1 MDLSP
6 CEEAGICPATIYLL
20 VVLLGIL
27 FTFLLELVS
36 DILTLKSLG
45 SQVPEELDDIY
56 DQDKYENSQSYNR
69 ARIRFGIISGL
80 FDLLVTLVF
89 WFVGGFGHLDDALRS
104 VIDSEIGR
112 GTVYIVILSTAENI
126 LSLPFSLYSTF
137 VLEQRY
143 GFNKTSAKT
152 YVLDLVKVVLL
163 SVVLGIPV
171 LAAVL
176 AFFTFVGEFGW
187 LYLYLFILIVNIT
200 LIFVSPM
207 FILPLFFEMEPLEQ
221 GELRTAILA
230 LAEKADFDM
239 KDIFVIDGS
248 KRSSHSNA
256 FFTGF
261 GPSKRICLFDT
272 LISQQST
279 DEIVAVLGHEIGHY
293 KKGHIYIGMV
303 LSFLETF
310 LMLYLLSIF
319 ISNPDLAAA
328 FYVSEPSAY
337 FGLIAFGMLLTPIQ
351 TVLGVVGNIIS
362 RMNEYSAD
370 KYGAELTGKPKD
382 LILSLKKLSK
392 DNLSNLTPHPFSV
405 FIGYSHPPVLM
416 RVRALNDL
424 ESHDSTLV

>member
-1 MDLSP
+1 
-6 CEEAGICPATIYLL
+6 
-20 VVLLGIL
+20 
-27 FTFLLELVS
+27 
-36 DILTLKSLG
+36 
-45 SQVPEELDDIY
+45 
-56 DQDKYENSQSYNR
+56 
-69 ARIRFGIISGL
+69 
-80 FDLLVTLVF
+80 
-89 WFVGGFGHLDDALRS
+89 
-104 VIDSEIGR
+104 
-112 GTVYIVILSTAENI
+112 
-126 LSLPFSLYSTF
+126 
-137 VLEQRY
+137 
-143 GFNKTSAKT
+143 
-152 YVLDLVKVVLL
+152 
-163 SVVLGIPV
+163 
-171 LAAVL
+171 
-176 AFFTFVGEFGW
+176 
-187 LYLYLFILIVNIT
+187 
-200 LIFVSPM
+200 
-207 FILPLFFEMEPLEQ
+207 MEPLEQ

-370 KYGAELTGKPKD
+370 KYGAELTGKCLFDTLISQQSTDEIVAVLGHEIGHYKKGHIYIGMVLSFLEIFLMLYLLSIFISNPDLAAAFYVSEPSAYFGLIAFGMLLTPIQTVLGVVGNIISRMNEYSADKYGAELTGKPKD